1 VKSQVIGTVRPFP
14 DRSWS
19 ILRGMAREG
28 RWSRRRAAEVEVDE
42 PVETGPTVPERRDD
56 RAAER

>member
-1 VKSQVIGTVRPFP
+1 
-14 DRSWS
+14 
-19 ILRGMAREG
+19 MAREG
-28 RWSRRRAAEVEVDE
+28 RWGRRRAAEVEVDE